1 MTSPE
6 SPQLDAVAWI
16 ALGMAIANR
25 TFARQLLD
33 QVGSR
38 AFQLD
43 EVMDQVYSLVEAA
56 VAMDQPGKLP
66 DHQRLALAK
75 TLKVPIINGEK
86 LSTAILRLL
95 SHEDESAWTNRDN
108 ELMKL
113 AKFVELSTNRI
124 KRIAYRPVIKE
135 KP

>member
-1 MTSPE
+1 MNLPAI
-6 SPQLDAVAWI
+6 PPLDAVAWI

-25 TFARQLLD
+25 PFARQLLD
-33 QVGSR
+33 QVGPR

-43 EVMDQVYSLVEAA
+43 ETMDATYTLIEAITA
-56 VAMDQPGKLP
+56 IDQPGRMP

-75 TLKVPIINGEK
+75 TLNIPIINGEK

-95 SHEDESAWTNRDN
+95 SKEDENAWANRGN

-113 AKFVELSTNRI
+113 AKFVELSTSRI
-124 KRIAYRPVIKE
+124 KRIACQPSRKG
-135 KP
+135 